1 MLASLRRRLG
11 FANVTS
17 LLALVVALGGTSY
30 AAVTVT
36 GKNVKDSSLTG
47 RDIRNKSLTGTDVKD
62 SSLTSRDIKNS
73 SLLAADFKSGQLPA
87 GARGVDGAAGAR
99 GLDGA
104 AGARGAAG
112 LPGAPGAKGDQGLIG
127 LTGPIGPQGI
137 QGLQGL
143 PGLPGSDGAAGLPG
157 LPGADGA
164 AGLPGLPGADGA
176 PGLPGLPGADGA
188 PGLPGADGAPGVPG
202 IEGIPG
208 PEGPQGPQGL
218 PGADAVITPGSVG
231 PSELGDL
238 PAAALSRT
246 ASAPADVISV
256 VSGTATQVPWTGAD
270 ELFDLGGVHA
280 PASADLV
287 APIDG
292 VYAVGGQASWA
303 FAALGM
309 RKLELVGPGGARFT
323 NAQVPL
329 GAGATVQQVTGLL
342 KLTAGQAVH
351 MTATQTAGLPLDL
364 GDRQVWMNWVAPA

>member
-1 MLASLRRRLG
+1 MLASLRGRVG

-17 LLALVVALGGTSY
+17 MLALVVALGGTSY
-30 AAVTVT
+30 AAITVT

-47 RDIRNKSLTGTDVKD
+47 RDVKNRSLTGTDIKD
-62 SSLTSRDIKNS
+62 SSLTSRDVKNNT
-73 SLLAADFKSGQLPA
+73 LLAADFKKGQLPA
-87 GARGVDGAAGAR
+87 ATRGADGLPGAR

-104 AGARGAAG
+104 PGSRGADGPAG
-112 LPGAPGAKGDQGLIG
+112 PVGAKGDTGLIG
-127 LTGPIGPQGI
+127 PTGPIGPQGL
-137 QGLQGL
+137 QGLQ
-143 PGLPGSDGAAGLPG
+143 
-157 LPGADGA
+157 
-164 AGLPGLPGADGA
+164 GLPGLPGADGA

-188 PGLPGADGAPGVPG
+188 PGLPGAQGLPG
-202 IEGIPG
+202 IPGIQGPPG

-218 PGADAVITPGSVG
+218 PGADAVIEPGSIG
-231 PSELGDL
+231 PDELGQQ
-238 PAAALSRT
+238 PATALSRVAGG
-246 ASAPADVISV
+246 ASDLISV
-256 VSGTATQVPWTGAD
+256 VSGTATQVPWSGAD

-280 PASADLV
+280 PGSSDLV

-303 FAALGM
+303 FSAIGT

-351 MTATQTAGLPLDL
+351 LTATQTAGLPLDL
-364 GDRQVWMNWVAPA
+364 GDRQVWMHWVAPA